1 MVWKRLRG
9 RKLQQ
14 RWTKTTTLPPV
25 EEHPP
30 QRGMPAIETNHG
42 FTCKFHPCGS
52 LGPSCNHD
60 LNPLLRLPVLHDALR
75 AKLQLSLEQCSFLS
89 CSLDLADED
98 LKHFKEACAEMFASV
113 IEHEYYC
120 GAYASKEQP
129 KLKALLKNMAS
140 SLKRME
146 SNIATAKSQGV
157 SFSNFDLAAKILHN
171 LVSSVNRSTH
181 KGYPEIVSYLT
192 KQPSHYCS
200 HAFTN
205 LYMFNQQNAAHA
217 LMEALLLKAQ
227 GKEVLHQ
234 PHEAQISSRLRKQHQ
249 LNDVDFIWRPAI
261 LEVVPWYFFA
271 AMTHAAPANV
281 PSLPWYVHQKK
292 MGLGTHTLHFKLHIV
307 VISTILL

>member
-60 LNPLLRLPVLHDALR
+60 LNPLLRLPVLNDTLQ
-75 AKLQLSLEQCSFLS
+75 AKLQLSWEQISS
-89 CSLDLADED
+89 AACSLQLTDED
-98 LKHFKEACAEMFASV
+98 LKHFKEACTEMFASV

-129 KLKALLKNMAS
+129 KLEALLRNMAS

-146 SNIATAKSQGV
+146 NNIATAK
-157 SFSNFDLAAKILHN
+157 AK
-171 LVSSVNRSTH
+171 
-181 KGYPEIVSYLT
+181 
-192 KQPSHYCS
+192 
-200 HAFTN
+200 AF
-205 LYMFNQQNAAHA
+205 LFRMW
-217 LMEALLLKAQ
+217 M
-227 GKEVLHQ
+227 
-234 PHEAQISSRLRKQHQ
+234 SRPR
-249 LNDVDFIWRPAI
+249 F
-261 LEVVPWYFFA
+261 Y
-271 AMTHAAPANV
+271 
-281 PSLPWYVHQKK
+281 
-292 MGLGTHTLHFKLHIV
+292 
-307 VISTILL
+307 TILFPL